1 MFVNQAKLLGR
12 FKDKVSGAED
22 TIKQLSAEIAALE
35 KQVAE
40 NHKLADL
47 VLIEIKAVFAR
58 SLAKIQAT
66 QDIAQQHLPVNKQT
80 KLREVKIPTTEQ
92 GTGSTYAFPAKP
104 DFNSPIIAILDYT
117 QGGNTFETADGKVG
131 EGPGNG

>member
-22 TIKQLSAEIAALE
+22 AIKQLSAEIAALE
-35 KQVAE
+35 KQVAV

-58 SLAKIQAT
+58 SLAKIQT
-66 QDIAQQHLPVNKQT
+66 IQDITQQYLPVNKQT
-80 KLREVKIPTTEQ
+80 KLREVKIPTT
-92 GTGSTYAFPAKP
+92 Y
-104 DFNSPIIAILDYT
+104 
-117 QGGNTFETADGKVG
+117 
-131 EGPGNG
+131 

>member
-1 MFVNQAKLLGR
+1 MSNEQWK
-12 FKDKVSGAED
+12 
-22 TIKQLSAEIAALE
+22 AEIAALE

-47 VLIEIKAVFAR
+47 VLIEIKAVFAS

-80 KLREVKIPTTEQ
+80 KLREVKIPTT
-92 GTGSTYAFPAKP
+92 
-104 DFNSPIIAILDYT
+104 
-117 QGGNTFETADGKVG
+117 V
-131 EGPGNG
+131 